1 MTTPAPVSTEK
12 TPESTA
18 PAQAAPAA
26 AGSAAAPAAPADELP
41 PFDAFDL
48 DPAVLAAVKDLGYE
62 TPSQIQ
68 AQTIPLLISG
78 RDVIGLAQT
87 GTGKTAAFALPVLS
101 HLAHAGRAS
110 EGPFALVLTPTR
122 ELALQVAEAF
132 TSFAAHL
139 PDFSVL
145 PIYGGQSYGPQ
156 LGGLRRGAQVVVG
169 TPGRV
174 IDHLKR
180 GSLKL
185 GDLRHLVL
193 DEADEM
199 LKMGFQEDI
208 EEIFAQAGTARQVA
222 LFSATMPKSIHRI
235 TGQYL
240 NDPAEVRVKS
250 KTTTGANIRQ
260 RFLTV
265 MHSHKLD
272 ALTRILEVEE
282 YDGIIMFVRTK
293 QATEELADKLRAR
306 GLSAAAINGD
316 IPQQARE
323 RTVEQLRS
331 GAIDILVA
339 TDVAARGLD
348 VERISLVVN
357 YDIPHDTESYVHRI
371 GRTGRA
377 GRSGEAILFVTPR
390 ENHLL
395 RQIEKATRQR
405 VEQLTLPTVEQL
417 TSTRIERFQN
427 RITEA
432 LSGLDLS
439 EVRPVIEQYEQ
450 VHDVP
455 AKEIAAALAVL
466 LLDGESLT
474 AQPLPEP
481 KRKQREDR
489 GERGE
494 RGPRG
499 PRSREGMR
507 TYRLAVGRNE
517 RVQPGGIVGALA
529 NEGGLTSGQIGHI
542 DIRSNHSLV
551 DLPDDL
557 PQSVF
562 DRLSGTRVQG
572 KRIDLRP
579 DTGRPGRSFP
589 KKNFDKGPGEGRKF
603 RQERDG
609 KKGFYRGGKGR

>member
-18 PAQAAPAA
+18 PAQAAPAE

-68 AQTIPLLISG
+68 AQTIPLLTSG

-455 AKEIAAALAVL
+455 ASEIAAALAVL

-481 KRKQREDR
+481 KRKQRED
-489 GERGE
+489 RGE